1 MNYNFFELHVEND
14 DTSVIKC
21 NGPITSNVV
30 TYKIIPS
37 GGFKFDLNKIDNRS
51 GIYVIRSISD
61 EGTYK
66 YYIGQTIDIKTRMQD
81 HKNDDSVVYDYLY
94 CTISDNRSNDLQT
107 YIQCIETELID
118 RADKVKLLNKNTKKG
133 SKFKLP
139 EHKQT
144 IVNEYADVFIA
155 MANILGYKELFDQQ
169 QKRDNNDSTNWVAVK
184 LSGKNGAK
192 ATGRRYFDNT
202 VMVLKGS
209 KCNDRTDTP
218 KKYPTYES
226 DCKLLRSL
234 IEVGSVSSELVF
246 LEDVLF
252 DSPSRAAR
260 IVLENS
266 SNGLNSWKT
275 DEGLL
280 LKDHLNRE

>member
-1 MNYNFFELHVEND
+1 MNYNFFELKVND
-14 DTSVIKC
+14 DATVMEC
-21 NGPITSNVV
+21 HRPITGNLVMRKVV
-30 TYKIIPS
+30 PVNNDLKIEP
-37 GGFKFDLNKIDNRS
+37 KPC
-51 GIYVIRSISD
+51 IYVIRRIDGENRFS
-61 EGTYK
+61 
-66 YYIGQTIDIKTRMQD
+66 YYIGQTIDGLTRMNN
-81 HKNDDSVVYDYLY
+81 HKNDDGIPYDFIYCVLKSGQDDLSAYL
-94 CTISDNRSNDLQT
+94 
-107 YIQCIETELID
+107 QCIETELIK
-118 RADKVKLLNKNTKKG
+118 RADRVKLLNRNMKDG
-133 SKFKLP
+133 SKHCLP
-139 EHKQT
+139 EHKQP
-144 IVNEYADVFIA
+144 IVKEYADAFIA

-184 LSGKNGAK
+184 LSGNNGAK

-202 VMVLKGS
+202 LMVLKGS

-234 IEVGSVSSELVF
+234 IEAGSVSSELVF

-266 SNGLNSWKT
+266 ANGLDCWKT
-275 DEGLL
+275 DEGLTL
-280 LKDHLNRE
+280 NQYLNRD

>member
-61 EGTYK
+61 GGTYK
-66 YYIGQTIDIKTRMQD
+66 YHIGQTIDIKTRMQD

-94 CTISDNRSNDLQT
+94 CTISDGRSNDLQT

-144 IVNEYADVFIA
+144 IVNEYADAFIA

-169 QKRDNNDSTNWVAVK
+169 RKESVENPADGVHVTLQS
-184 LSGKNGAK
+184 
-192 ATGRRYFDNT
+192 ATGIRHADNT
-202 VMVLKGS
+202 LTVLAGS
-209 KCNDRTDTP
+209 KCRNDGNYNIENDKGNAP
-218 KKYPTYES
+218 YDKQLWNALKENGYLS
-226 DCKLLRSL
+226 DDNVFCKNR
-234 IEVGSVSSELVF
+234 V
-246 LEDVLF
+246 F
-252 DSPSRAAR
+252 DSPSQAAR
-260 IVLENS
+260 IVLGYS
-266 SNGLNSWKT
+266 ANGLDYWKT
-275 DEGLL
+275 DEGLT
-280 LKDHLNRE
+280 LKQYLNRE